1 MATRRKEAPD
11 SQVFGTEEALAKI
24 SMELL
29 SPTGD
34 KLMTVT
40 DLTPEEIFSLAYLN
54 RIATIFKSKV
64 MKEWVREFML
74 MRISRFRRG
83 RQEFLL
89 LGTGIREIG
98 DRKKRGKVAD
108 IFAGLR

>member
-1 MATRRKEAPD
+1 MTRRTQETPE
-11 SQVFGTEEALAKI
+11 STVFGTEEALAKI

-40 DLTPEEIFSLAYLN
+40 DLTPEEVFGIAYLKS
-54 RIATIFKSKV
+54 IATVFKSDIID
-64 MKEWVREFML
+64 EWIRNFQL

-89 LGTGIREIG
+89 LGTGIREVA
-98 DRKKRGKVAD
+98 DKKKAGNVGD
-108 IFAGLR
+108 IFAGLK

>member
-1 MATRRKEAPD
+1 MAERSETPE
-11 SQVFGTEEALAKI
+11 STVFGTEEALAKI

-29 SPTGD
+29 EPTGK

-40 DLTPEEIFSLAYLN
+40 DLTPEEIFGLAYAK
-54 RIATIFKSKV
+54 RIAALLDSDL
-64 MKEWVREFML
+64 MKNWIDDFMM
-74 MRISRFRRG
+74 MRISRLRRG

-89 LGTGIREIG
+89 LGTGIKEASER
-98 DRKKRGKVAD
+98 RKGTKVGD